1 MGHLPVAELKFVVEA
16 QARLGVTGKRHKGMV
31 GKSLGK
37 SRSATS
43 FRVRLLLTRKERPEP
58 ARLMTCI
65 GGSYVYI
72 VVYSDAPGLGALGN
86 RSGLGQSAGIDVKR
100 L

>member
-1 MGHLPVAELKFVVEA
+1 
-16 QARLGVTGKRHKGMV
+16 
-31 GKSLGK
+31 
-37 SRSATS
+37 
-43 FRVRLLLTRKERPEP
+43 
-58 ARLMTCI
+58 MTCI

-72 VVYSDAPGLGALGN
+72 VVHSDAPGLGALGN